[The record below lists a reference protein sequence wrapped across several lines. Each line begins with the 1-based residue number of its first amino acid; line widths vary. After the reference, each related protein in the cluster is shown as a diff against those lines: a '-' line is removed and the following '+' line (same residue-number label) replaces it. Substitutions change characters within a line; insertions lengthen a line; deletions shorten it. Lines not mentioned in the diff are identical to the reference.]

1 MAKIVLIDDNH
12 GPMDL
17 YVQALCKSGYE
28 MQHLD
33 TVALALAHIDNAEQS
48 ADLYILDIMMPPG
61 DALDLRE
68 SSFGLTSGILIY
80 ERLLKRFPGVP
91 VIVLTNISAP
101 EILEHLP
108 LDDPRTTREAKIDV
122 LPFDL
127 VEKVRQRLNP
137 NHTEG

>member
-17 YVQALCKSGYE
+17 YVQALRKSGFE
-28 MQHLD
+28 VEHLD
-33 TVALALAHIDNAEQS
+33 TVALALAHIESAQRP

-68 SSFGLTSGILIY
+68 SSFGLTSGLIIY
-80 ERLLKRFPGVP
+80 ERLLGKFPGVP

-101 EILEHLP
+101 GILERLP
-108 LDDPRTTREAKIDV
+108 LEDTGTTREAKIDV

-127 VEKVRQRLNP
+127 ADMVKKRL
-137 NHTEG
+137 GL

>member
-17 YVQALCKSGYE
+17 YVQALRKCGFE
-28 MQHLD
+28 VEHLD
-33 TVALALAHIDNAEQS
+33 TVASAFANIASAQRP

-68 SSFGLTSGILIY
+68 SNFGLTSGLIVY
-80 ERLLKRFPGVP
+80 ERLLARFPGVP
-91 VIVLTNISAP
+91 VIVLTNISTP
-101 EILEHLP
+101 EILDRLP
-108 LDDPRTTREAKIDV
+108 LDDAETTREAKIDV

-127 VEKVRQRLNP
+127 VDKVRERL
-137 NHTEG
+137 GL